1 MTKQFL
7 QIILLAI
14 ATASCST
21 KSAETSIE
29 SLTQKRDSLSAI
41 MEIVRAEMR
50 EIDDELAILDT
61 TRSFSSVTVVD
72 VIQDTFTHSFK
83 VYGNIK
89 SDQSVKI
96 YPETAGKIE
105 GIYVRGGDKVKSGQ
119 LLASLDA
126 DVFKATINEVDTQ
139 LKLAETMFEKQSRL
153 WSQKVGSEMDFLQSK
168 MQFESLQNRLQT
180 IKKQLEM
187 TEIRAPFSG
196 VIDKVY
202 AKVGEYGAPGMQML
216 RLVGN
221 GPLSLEMQ
229 VPENYITSIQEGQK
243 VNMDFTA
250 IKMKKDGW
258 ISQVGDYIDPSS
270 RTFSVSV
277 NLAENKSNNIIKDNM
292 MASVELRDY
301 VANDAVMIPN
311 KLILQDTK
319 GVSYTYVFI
328 LKNEELGTVER
339 RNLRIGKSNDNMTEI
354 LEGLSRSDKII
365 NRGIRSVQ
373 SGENVKIY

>member
-1 MTKQFL
+1 
-7 QIILLAI
+7 
-14 ATASCST
+14 
-21 KSAETSIE
+21 
-29 SLTQKRDSLSAI
+29 
-41 MEIVRAEMR
+41 
-50 EIDDELAILDT
+50 
-61 TRSFSSVTVVD
+61 
-72 VIQDTFTHSFK
+72 
-83 VYGNIK
+83 
-89 SDQSVKI
+89 
-96 YPETAGKIE
+96 
-105 GIYVRGGDKVKSGQ
+105 
-119 LLASLDA
+119 
-126 DVFKATINEVDTQ
+126 
-139 LKLAETMFEKQSRL
+139 
-153 WSQKVGSEMDFLQSK
+153 
-168 MQFESLQNRLQT
+168 
-180 IKKQLEM
+180 
-187 TEIRAPFSG
+187 
-196 VIDKVY
+196 
-202 AKVGEYGAPGMQML
+202 
-216 RLVGN
+216 
-221 GPLSLEMQ
+221 
-229 VPENYITSIQEGQK
+229 
-243 VNMDFTA
+243 MDFTA
-250 IKMKKDGW
+250 IRMKKDGW